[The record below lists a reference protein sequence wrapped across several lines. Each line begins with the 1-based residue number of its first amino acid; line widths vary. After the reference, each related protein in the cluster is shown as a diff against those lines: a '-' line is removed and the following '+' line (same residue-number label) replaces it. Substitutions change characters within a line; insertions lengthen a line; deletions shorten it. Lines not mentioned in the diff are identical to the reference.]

1 LPGAAERDQ
10 GADARSLK
18 ITQLLPFLLFLRDKL
33 NSSALKIF
41 FFVSSALKLWSEKGL
56 KNPIAG

>member
-10 GADARSLK
+10 DAAARLRK
-18 ITQLLPFLLFLRDKL
+18 ITQQLSFLLFLRYKI
-33 NSSALKIF
+33 NGSALKIF